1 MRRTVLGGLVLWS
14 LWAAAAPV
22 PAWGQP
28 ETSDAPGD
36 PAVAAALEAARRHME
51 AGERLYGEGAFA
63 DAAQEF
69 LLANQSRPSSAF
81 IFNVG
86 LCYLQAGDGPS
97 AVRYLRRYVELEPN
111 APDRGAVEERV
122 REIEAAMEAAPPPPE
137 GAPTPTI
144 TITQETAEQTRRQ
157 FKSSVNVETEPAGA
171 RVFVE
176 DRAGVVVAEGASPMS
191 ASVSEGEY
199 VLRIEHADFAT
210 ERRPIVVE
218 PSVVYVYVFRLGQ
231 DEFYGMLRVIADVE
245 GARIFVDVHEEGAAY
260 QTPWQGPVP
269 VGEHRVW
276 VEREGYETAERTV
289 TVETSRPAELRVE
302 LERVDWGELELL
314 TNVDGATYEIDGH
327 PAGTL
332 GFGGWGDGIAGA
344 FEVLPAGR
352 HAVTVTAEGMKDYTE
367 TLEIGRGQRTKLL
380 VRLNPEPS
388 RVSAWVSFG
397 VAAALFAAGG
407 AFGGVALDLHND
419 VEDDL
424 AAGRLDN
431 NDPRLFDGLLWS
443 IGADIAFVGGAVLAG
458 LGLYYALRDPLP
470 DSEGRREE
478 PQDFAAIEGWAPSG
492 LPPDEPAVE
501 VSPTLG
507 PTGFGLGLEVRF

>member
-1 MRRTVLGGLVLWS
+1 MQRIAFPGFALLPL
-14 LWAAAAPV
+14 LAALSAG
-22 PAWGQP
+22 PARADESSG
-28 ETSDAPGD
+28 GD
-36 PAVAAALEAARRHME
+36 PAVAAAIEAARRHARE
-51 AGERLYGEGAFA
+51 GERLYGQGSYAE
-63 DAAQEF
+63 AAQEF

-97 AVRYLRRYVELEPN
+97 AVRYLRRYVEMEPD
-111 APDRGAVEERV
+111 APDREAVEERV
-122 REIEAAMEAAPPPPE
+122 REIEAAMQAAPPPPPD
-137 GAPTPTI
+137 GSPPATI
-144 TITQETAEQTRRQ
+144 VITRETAEETRRQ

-171 RVFVE
+171 SVFVE
-176 DRAGVVVAEGASPMS
+176 DRSGAVVAQGASPMA
-191 ASVSEGEY
+191 ASLSEGEY
-199 VLRIEHADFAT
+199 VLRIEHPDFAT

-218 PSVVYVYVFRLGQ
+218 PNVVYVYVFRLGQ
-231 DEFYGMLRVIADVE
+231 DEFYGMLRVIANVE
-245 GARIFVDVHEEGAAY
+245 GARIYVDVHERGAASP
-260 QTPWQGPVP
+260 TPWQGPVP

-276 VEREGYETAERTV
+276 VEMEGYETAERTV
-289 TVETSRPAELRVE
+289 TVETSRPAELRVD

-314 TNVDGATYEIDGH
+314 TNVDGATYEIDDR

-332 GFGGWGDGIAGA
+332 RFGRWGEGIAGA
-344 FEVLPAGR
+344 IETLPAGR
-352 HAVTVTAEGMKDYTE
+352 HRVTVAADGMKDYTE

-407 AFGGVALDLHND
+407 AFGGVALDIHD
-419 VEDDL
+419 GVEADR

-443 IGADIAFVGGAVLAG
+443 VGADVAFVAGAALAG

-478 PQDFAAIEGWAPSG
+478 PRDFSAIEGWAPSG
-492 LPPDEPAVE
+492 TPPDEPGPS
-501 VSPTLG
+501 VSATLG
-507 PTGFGLGLEVRF
+507 PTGLGLGLEVRF